1 VTPPVDNN
9 GPIVIPVTVNDG
21 QGGTFEGTIT
31 IEPVNPPPVA
41 NDDSE
46 PAEPETP
53 LVVDLTGN
61 DTDPDGDPF
70 EVVSAELA
78 DPTQGT
84 LVRNPDGSYTFTS
97 APGVSGPVVI
107 NYTIRD
113 QDGAEDSATHTVNV
127 ANQPPVLEDPNPGDP
142 ESPEVDPTDPTN
154 LIVPAV
160 DGTQVTVDLDDYFS
174 DPNPGDVLTI
184 TPDLSSL

>member
-1 VTPPVDNN
+1 
-9 GPIVIPVTVNDG
+9 
-21 QGGTFEGTIT
+21 
-31 IEPVNPPPVA
+31 
-41 NDDSE
+41 
-46 PAEPETP
+46 
-53 LVVDLTGN
+53 N

-160 DGTQVTVDLDDYFS
+160 DGTQVSVDLGDYFS

-184 TPDLSSL
+184 TPDLSSLPPGVVAEYDPSTGVLTVTPPVDNNGPIVIPVTVSDGQGG